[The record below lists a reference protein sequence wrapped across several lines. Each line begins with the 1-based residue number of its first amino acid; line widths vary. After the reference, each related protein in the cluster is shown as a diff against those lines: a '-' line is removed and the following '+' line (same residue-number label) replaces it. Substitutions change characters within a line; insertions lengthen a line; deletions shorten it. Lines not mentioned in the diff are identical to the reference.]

1 MCFQRTE
8 YRPYVSL
15 YDCPALPFD
24 VFALLALTQ
33 HCSFR
38 FYTTL
43 RFGATRVTG
52 IHYGHVNSTPKRI
65 RDPAGRAQPIS
76 HPSSQTLGR
85 NALSP
90 PYTCFELLRPHMC
103 HHTLATCTV
112 EHVHDIH
119 VPAHVACKLGCGRSL
134 SVSVALRL
142 RSWRL
147 YAFRKL
153 H

>member
-8 YRPYVSL
+8 SRPYVSL

-33 HCSFR
+33 NCSFSIL
-38 FYTTL
+38 YNTTIRRETCNGDSL
-43 RFGATRVTG
+43 WPCQFDAEKDSRSCGQSPTNFASIFANARTQCFVT
-52 IHYGHVNSTPKRI
+52 
-65 RDPAGRAQPIS
+65 
-76 HPSSQTLGR
+76 
-85 NALSP
+85 